1 TGSRLRG
8 LDLDVAPG
16 EIVGLAGLLGSG
28 AEEVPY
34 LLFGAQRA
42 SGGHVAVGHREL
54 DLARHQ
60 PATAVPLG
68 LSFIPADRNRDGI
81 AREIEVDRN
90 MLALVLSR
98 FTAGM
103 RLRNRRV
110 RHAAD

>member
-1 TGSRLRG
+1 ELIVGPVKSRQLHEHGGALRAGRSVSRSGLPALTIRGLTGSRLRG

-60 PATAVPLG
+60 PATAVPL
-68 LSFIPADRNRDGI
+68 
-81 AREIEVDRN
+81 
-90 MLALVLSR
+90 
-98 FTAGM
+98 
-103 RLRNRRV
+103 
-110 RHAAD
+110 